1 MPAEPPPYLRIAA
14 DIRARIH
21 SGQLRPGDRV
31 PSTRQITEEWGVAM
45 ATATKALAALR
56 REGLVHPVTG
66 AGTVVTDP
74 THRAPRRRAPRT
86 TDTHIDQRSIVRT
99 AITIADAEGRTAV
112 SMRRVAAELGA
123 GTMSLY
129 RHVPDKDELLRLM
142 ADAAFAETPL
152 PEPSRHSW
160 RRSLEKLAHQHWATY
175 QQHPWLAP
183 IALTSLA
190 EPPLLPTGM
199 AHLEWQLTAL
209 DGLGL
214 PQHTALHI
222 AVSLNGYVG
231 GMAMSRSME
240 REYTRETGLT
250 TRQRHETDRAEFD
263 TLLASGRFPKLA
275 ATAASGITLDLDQLF
290 EFGLQRHLDGIT
302 HHLTRGPAAPAGQ
315 PTRPRRR

>member
-1 MPAEPPPYLRIAA
+1 MPAEPQPPYLRIVA
-14 DIRARIH
+14 DIRARID

-31 PSTRQITEEWGVAM
+31 PSTRQITDEWGVAM

-66 AGTVVTDP
+66 TGTVVAEP
-74 THRAPRRRAPRT
+74 TRRRAPRT
-86 TDTHIDQRSIVRT
+86 RPVGDTHIDQQRIVH
-99 AITIADAEGRTAV
+99 AAMTIADAEGRTAV

-142 ADAAFAETPL
+142 ADTALAETPL
-152 PEPSRHSW
+152 PDPRRRNW
-160 RRSLEKLAHQHWATY
+160 RGNLEKLAHQQWATY
-175 QQHPWLAP
+175 GRHPWLAP

-199 AHLEWQLTAL
+199 AHLEWQLTTL

-214 PQHTALHI
+214 PLHTALHI

-231 GMAMSRSME
+231 GMAMTHSME

-250 TRQRHETDRAEFD
+250 ARQRQHTDQAELR

-275 ATAASGITLDLDQLF
+275 TTGSGITLNLDRLF
-290 EFGLQRHLDGIT
+290 EFGLQRQLDGIAA
-302 HHLTRGPAAPAGQ
+302 HLTRHH
-315 PTRPRRR
+315 